1 MSIRSLHIMFKSLAI
16 ILWLVFV
23 ITIVVLILNHSFWN
37 TMPIIARN
45 RVQNWLGWD
54 LVFAIILSI
63 CSPVLKSMV
72 KSK

>member
-1 MSIRSLHIMFKSLAI
+1 MFKSLAI

-23 ITIVVLILNHSFWN
+23 ITIVVFILNHSFWN
-37 TMPIIARN
+37 MMPIIAHN

-63 CSPVLKSMV
+63 CSPILKSMV
-72 KSK
+72 KSN